1 MPENKNHVQL
11 QRSLGLYSALS
22 LVIGTIIG
30 SGIFFKQSSILAN
43 AHTTTMAIAAWVIG
57 GIITLTSGL
66 TIAEIGSL
74 FPHTGGLYVYI
85 EKYMANFGDS

>member
-30 SGIFFKQSSILAN
+30 SGIFLNNLPFWLMLILRP
-43 AHTTTMAIAAWVIG
+43 WRS
-57 GIITLTSGL
+57 LRGL
-66 TIAEIGSL
+66 SVVSL
-74 FPHTGGLYVYI
+74 H
-85 EKYMANFGDS
+85 

>member
-30 SGIFFKQSSILAN
+30 VVFLKGVA
-43 AHTTTMAIAAWVIG
+43 AGPVIAA
-57 GIITLTSGL
+57 GITYYLVTLLNLSF
-66 TIAEIGSL
+66 S
-74 FPHTGGLYVYI
+74 
-85 EKYMANFGDS
+85 

>member
-30 SGIFFKQSSILAN
+30 SGIFFKQSSI
-43 AHTTTMAIAAWVIG
+43 
-57 GIITLTSGL
+57 
-66 TIAEIGSL
+66 
-74 FPHTGGLYVYI
+74 
-85 EKYMANFGDS
+85 

>member
-30 SGIFFKQSSILAN
+30 SGIFFKQWPRLLRPWRSLR
-43 AHTTTMAIAAWVIG
+43 
-57 GIITLTSGL
+57 GL
-66 TIAEIGSL
+66 SVVSL
-74 FPHTGGLYVYI
+74 H
-85 EKYMANFGDS
+85 

>member
-30 SGIFFKQSSILAN
+30 SGIFLNNLPFWLMPILQPWQSLR
-43 AHTTTMAIAAWVIG
+43 
-57 GIITLTSGL
+57 GL
-66 TIAEIGSL
+66 SVVSL
-74 FPHTGGLYVYI
+74 H
-85 EKYMANFGDS
+85 

>member
-30 SGIFFKQSSILAN
+30 SGIFFKQSSILLMPILQPWQSL
-43 AHTTTMAIAAWVIG
+43 H
-57 GIITLTSGL
+57 GL
-66 TIAEIGSL
+66 LVVSL
-74 FPHTGGLYVYI
+74 H
-85 EKYMANFGDS
+85 

>member
-43 AHTTTMAIAAWVIG
+43 AQKLKHLRLRMHRNY
-57 GIITLTSGL
+57 LN
-66 TIAEIGSL
+66 
-74 FPHTGGLYVYI
+74 H
-85 EKYMANFGDS
+85 